1 MELAIGSMKDISNI
15 AGAGRIRAVFMGE
28 GRVVPGFLMPLLF
41 FISFFILIPVVG
53 TMVNSLFLDVTYV
66 PREYIGFEN
75 YGWLLGDPEF
85 WQSLRFTCLF
95 ALISVPLEVLLG
107 LIIALVLNQSL
118 PLRGLLRTAVL
129 IPWAI
134 PAVVSGRI
142 FELIFNYSYG
152 AANNILTALKRIPTP
167 VNWLGTEMGAF
178 FALVTADVWKTTP
191 FAAIIL
197 LAGLASIPEDLYRQA
212 TVDRA
217 SFVQQFFKITLPLLK
232 PVLIVTFLFRTIDAL
247 RIFDIIF
254 VLTGGG
260 PGGATLSLSMFGYRF
275 FSSGDFGY
283 GSAVSVVLFI
293 ITFFLAMGMI
303 RLGRMGQVIE

>member
-1 MELAIGSMKDISNI
+1 MKKMKTSSKIND
-15 AGAGRIRAVFMGE
+15 AGRIRVAFRQE
-28 GRVVPGFLMPLLF
+28 GREVFWFLMPLLIF
-41 FISFFILIPVVG
+41 VVCFILVALLG
-53 TMVNSLFLDVTYV
+53 TVVNSLFLDVTFA
-66 PREYIGFEN
+66 PKKFIGFEN
-75 YGWLLGDPEF
+75 YRWLIGDPEF

-95 ALISVPLEVLLG
+95 VLLSVPLEVVLG
-107 LIIALVLNQSL
+107 LIMALVLNEYL
-118 PLRGLLRTAVL
+118 PLRGLLRVAVL

-142 FELIFNYSYG
+142 FELIYNYSYG
-152 AANNILTALKRIPTP
+152 AANYFLTALKLAPEP
-167 VNWLGTEMGAF
+167 VNWLGTDAGAF
-178 FALVTADVWKTTP
+178 FALVAADIWKTTP

-197 LAGLASIPEDLYRQA
+197 LAGLASIPDDLYRQA
-212 TVDRA
+212 KVDRA
-217 SFVQQFFKITLPLLK
+217 TFVQQFFNITVPLLK

-260 PGGATLSLSMFGYRF
+260 PGGATMSLSLFGYRF

-283 GSAVSVVLFI
+283 GSAVSVILFMMA
-293 ITFFLAMGMI
+293 FALAMCLI